1 MDSII
6 SALSRKQKCQPF
18 TQSIL
23 VARAVHGRTTTTTT
37 IGAFGIAS
45 SPGSQEG
52 GGERERRAWYY
63 TVLLMLQF
71 LTTMTNFDSG

>member
-1 MDSII
+1 MKIYYSIRN
-6 SALSRKQKCQPF
+6 SAWYC
-18 TQSIL
+18 
-23 VARAVHGRTTTTTT
+23 
-37 IGAFGIAS
+37 IAS

-52 GGERERRAWYY
+52 GGERERRAWY